1 VVAAGVTVDV
11 PAAETEPMPW
21 SMISALALDTLQ
33 LSTEELPDEM
43 VVGLAVNE
51 FTVGAPP
58 PNGQLMHDASKSGR
72 VSTRT
77 TSKYV
82 NLPFI
87 ILNKPPE

>member
-1 VVAAGVTVDV
+1 MVAAGVTVDV
-11 PAAETEPMPW
+11 PAAETEPIPW

-33 LSTEELPDEM
+33 LSTEVLPDEM

-58 PNGQLMHDASKSGR
+58 PNGQLIHDASRSGR
-72 VSTRT
+72 DSTRAI
-77 TSKYV
+77 SKYL